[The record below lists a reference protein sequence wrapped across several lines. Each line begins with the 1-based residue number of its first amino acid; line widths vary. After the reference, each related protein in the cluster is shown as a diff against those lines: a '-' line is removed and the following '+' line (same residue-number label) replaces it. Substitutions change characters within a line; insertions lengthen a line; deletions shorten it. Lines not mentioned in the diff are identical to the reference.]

1 MTDRFCSGEIAAHKD
16 IVRVRLH
23 GVGWEHGTTCTQT
36 SMPATV
42 QQRVRPPGVCMCTLC
57 FVCRL
62 AFKVVETC
70 VAQVRWYYGVRQ
82 MRRRI
87 AQDLQVSAYS

>member
-1 MTDRFCSGEIAAHKD
+1 
-16 IVRVRLH
+16 
-23 GVGWEHGTTCTQT
+23 
-36 SMPATV
+36 
-42 QQRVRPPGVCMCTLC
+42 MCTLC

-62 AFKVVETC
+62 ALKVVETC